1 MNSSRISR
9 DEEVKRHKK
18 HKKYL
23 GDFFP
28 PFIFVHGRNESKGKL
43 KGGEIEIS
51 FPEEEAGDGHF
62 KRVEGLKVEGYHSSY
77 RISKS
82 FEKIGGNC
90 D

>member
-1 MNSSRISR
+1 MDEKIGISR
-9 DEEVKRHKK
+9 EAEV
-18 HKKYL
+18 
-23 GDFFP
+23 
-28 PFIFVHGRNESKGKL
+28 
-43 KGGEIEIS
+43 EIKTS

-62 KRVEGLKVEGYHSSY
+62 KRVEGLKVEGYHSIY